1 MGGPFSFRYMTNTNI
16 LLQFYPPSKS
26 EQFVLLLYLKS
37 DSFRL
42 FNKNKDIDLYI
53 IQKHFESYT
62 EIYGSFCVNNCQIEF
77 ENKEKVLPSVVV
89 LILYGAS

>member
-1 MGGPFSFRYMTNTNI
+1 MGGRLSFRYTPNNKI
-16 LLQFYPPSKS
+16 LLPVYPPSKS

-77 ENKEKVLPSVVV
+77 ENKDKVLPSVVV